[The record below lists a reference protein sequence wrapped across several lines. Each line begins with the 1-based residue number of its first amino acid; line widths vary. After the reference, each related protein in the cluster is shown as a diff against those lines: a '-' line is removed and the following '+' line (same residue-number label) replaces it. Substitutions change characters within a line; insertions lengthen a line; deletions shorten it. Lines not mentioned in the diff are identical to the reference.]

1 MAVKAK
7 ANYVKV
13 SSAKAMYVRISTRK
27 SREVADL
34 VRGKQVEDALR
45 ILKFTPRK
53 PAAHIAKVIR
63 SAMANA
69 EENSKIRDLSNVK
82 VSDIRIEMGS
92 PLKRFTPRAYGR
104 ASLIRKPT
112 THIKVVLGNLTEVK

>member
-1 MAVKAK
+1 MVAK
-7 ANYVKV
+7 
-13 SSAKAMYVRISTRK
+13 AKAMYVRISTRK

-34 VRGKQVEDALR
+34 VRGKQVEVALR

-82 VSDIRIEMGS
+82 IGDIRVEMGS
-92 PLKRFTPRAYGR
+92 PMKRFTPRAHGR

-112 THIKVVLGNLTEVK
+112 THIKVVLENIKEVR

>member
-1 MAVKAK
+1 MVAK
-7 ANYVKV
+7 AT
-13 SSAKAMYVRISTRK
+13 AKYVRVSTRK
-27 SREVADL
+27 TREVAGL
-34 VRGKQVEDALR
+34 VRGKKVEEALR

-69 EENSKIRDLSNVK
+69 EENNNIRDLSDVK
-82 VSDIRIEMGS
+82 IGELRIEQGPAM
-92 PLKRFTPRAYGR
+92 KRYTPRAYGR

-112 THIKVVLGNLTEVK
+112 THIKVVLVNATEVK

>member
-1 MAVKAK
+1 MVAK
-7 ANYVKV
+7 
-13 SSAKAMYVRISTRK
+13 AKAMYVKVSTRR
-27 SREVADL
+27 SREVAAL
-34 VRGKQVEDALR
+34 VRGKQVEDALK

-82 VSDIRIEMGS
+82 IGEIRVEMG
-92 PLKRFTPRAYGR
+92 PPMKRYTPRAHGR
-104 ASLIRKPT
+104 VSLIRKPT
-112 THIKVVLGNLTEVK
+112 THIKIVLENIREVK

>member
-1 MAVKAK
+1 MVAK
-7 ANYVKV
+7 
-13 SSAKAMYVRISTRK
+13 AKAMYVRVSTRK

-34 VRGKQVEDALR
+34 VRGKKVEEALQ

-63 SAMANA
+63 SAVANA
-69 EENSKIRDLSNVK
+69 EENSNVRDFSNVK
-82 VSDIRIEMGS
+82 VGEIRIEMGP

-112 THIKVVLGNLTEVK
+112 THIKVVLVNASEVK